1 MRLVIYGSFNCPYTF
16 LASRRADHLV
26 ELGVAGV
33 EWRAVVHDTD
43 VPPEGLPVSGELAE
57 TFDRELEEIRGLLR
71 VGESYPA
78 TRPTVQPNTTLAVAG
93 YSTVTGVDADR
104 LRAAVF
110 DALWVKGLDIGDAS
124 VLGELGCPTGP
135 PSVTMQWWHDEWL
148 GFDRPVVPM
157 VVFPEGTVSRG
168 LGALKLLADL
178 GVHGGASR

>member
-1 MRLVIYGSFNCPYTF
+1 M
-16 LASRRADHLV
+16 
-26 ELGVAGV
+26 

-43 VPPEGLPVSGELAE
+43 VPPEGLAVSGELAE
-57 TFDRELEEIRGLLR
+57 TFDRKLVEIRDLLR

-110 DALWVKGLDIGDAS
+110 DALWIKGLDIGDAS

-135 PSVTMQWWHDEWL
+135 PSVTMQWWHDQWL
-148 GFDRPVVPM
+148 GFDRPMVPI
-157 VVFPEGTVSRG
+157 VVFPEGI
-168 LGALKLLADL
+168 
-178 GVHGGASR
+178 GVKRLRCLEVTCRTRRR

>member
-1 MRLVIYGSFNCPYTF
+1 MKLVIYGSFNCPYSF

-26 ELGVAGV
+26 ELGVASV

-57 TFDRELEEIRGLLR
+57 TFDRELEEIRDLLR

-93 YSTVTGVDADR
+93 YSTVTGVAADR
-104 LRAAVF
+104 LRVAVF
-110 DALWVKGLDIGDAS
+110 DAFWVKGLDIGDAS

-135 PSVTMQWWHDEWL
+135 SSVTMQWWHDEWL
-148 GFDRPVVPM
+148 GFDRPMVPM
-157 VVFPEGTVSRG
+157 VVLPEGTVSRG
-168 LGALKLLADL
+168 LGALKRLAEL
-178 GVHGGASR
+178 GVHGRARR